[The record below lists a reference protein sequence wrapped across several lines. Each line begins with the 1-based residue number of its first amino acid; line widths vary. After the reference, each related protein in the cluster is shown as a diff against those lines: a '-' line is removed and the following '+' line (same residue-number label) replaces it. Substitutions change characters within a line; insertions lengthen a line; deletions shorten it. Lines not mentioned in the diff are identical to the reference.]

1 MRKFLTAS
9 ILLATLLALALIAWH
24 PSAQKQDTA
33 PRPSLAFTH
42 TAAPAPAP
50 TASTSTPASP
60 AQPVASSTPPSTSAR
75 AFPRSS
81 VRPPGLLGGGQP
93 VRLHD
98 IPAGTPL
105 RESLDRLPPET
116 LATALAR
123 LGALTFNVLDAQSF
137 RADST
142 GFIFASC
149 PAPSTTALAR
159 LASAEPLDNSSTPP
173 VTAAAAIP
181 IASVPVYHSRPGATR
196 IIYLDFNGHIVT
208 GTQWNTGTG
217 SSPSYDCL
225 PYDLDGDITTFSD
238 EEQTRIQRIWA
249 RVAEDYAPFEVDVT
263 TEQPALF
270 TRHTARALI
279 TRNTD
284 RNGISLPSSTGG
296 GVAYLGVFA
305 RSDYVSTYSPA
316 FIYANNLGSGSGA
329 YTAEAVS
336 HEVGHNFGLSHD
348 GITADTSGYYDGHG
362 SGETSWGPIMGSP
375 FGMYVTQ
382 WSKGEYTDATNTEDD
397 FALLNTYLA
406 YRTDDTGNTTATA
419 RAATLSGTNLSATGL
434 IETEGDTDVFSFTTT
449 GSGAFSLTALPYI
462 DTATSHTGNLDI
474 QLELLSSTGTVLAL
488 NTPAASPRASLSTT
502 VTPGTY
508 YLRITPSAAG
518 TPLATPPTGYTL
530 YGTRGQFT
538 LAGTIPA
545 PASVTYATFRTQYF
559 TSGEQL
565 DALISGPAADPDGD
579 GLNNL
584 LEYATARHPRQPD
597 APSTATAGLSG
608 SYLTLTYD
616 RRLDTSD
623 LTYTVQAS
631 DDLLAWSTPASIEQ
645 LSVTPLSATLER
657 VTVRNAAPTAPRRF
671 LRLQVATP

>member
-9 ILLATLLALALIAWH
+9 VLIATLLALALIAWH

-33 PRPSLAFTH
+33 PRPILTSTH
-42 TAAPAPAP
+42 TPAPAP
-50 TASTSTPASP
+50 TTPASP
-60 AQPVASSTPPSTSAR
+60 SQSAFTPRPSSAPSA
-75 AFPRSS
+75 PRSS

-98 IPAGTPL
+98 IPVGTPL
-105 RESLDRLPPET
+105 RESLDRLPPAT
-116 LATALAR
+116 LTVALAR
-123 LGALTFNVLDAQSF
+123 LSALTFNVLDAQSF

-149 PAPSTTALAR
+149 PAPSAAALE
-159 LASAEPLDNSSTPP
+159 SLDNASTPP
-173 VTAAAAIP
+173 VTTAAAVP

-196 IIYLDFNGHIVT
+196 VIYLDFNGHIVT
-208 GTQWNTGTG
+208 GTQWNTGTD

-225 PYDLDGDITTFSD
+225 PYDIDGDITTFSD
-238 EEQTRIQRIWA
+238 DEQTRIQRIWA

-284 RNGISLPSSTGG
+284 RNGIALPSSTGG
-296 GVAYLGVFA
+296 GVAYLNVFSRA
-305 RSDYVSTYSPA
+305 DYVGSYSPA

-348 GITADTSGYYDGHG
+348 GVAGDSSGYYDGHG
-362 SGETSWGPIMGSP
+362 AGEISWGPIMGSP
-375 FGMYVTQ
+375 FGMAVTQ
-382 WSKGEYTDATNTEDD
+382 WSKGEYTGATNTEDD
-397 FALLNTYLA
+397 FAILNGYLS
-406 YRTDDTGNTTATA
+406 YRTDDTGNTTADA
-419 RAATLSGTNLSATGL
+419 RAATISGTSLSATGL
-434 IETEGDTDVFSFTTT
+434 IETQGDTDVFSFTST

-488 NTPAASPRASLSTT
+488 NNPATSPRASLATT
-502 VTPGTY
+502 ITPGTY

-518 TPLATPPTGYTL
+518 TPLATPPTGYTI

-545 PASVTYATFRTQYF
+545 PASVTYATFLTQYF

-565 DALISGPAADPDGD
+565 DTAISGPAADPDGD

-616 RRLDTSD
+616 RRTDTAD

-631 DDLLAWSTPASIEQ
+631 DDLLVWSTPSSIEQ
-645 LSVTPLSATLER
+645 LSVTPLTATLER
-657 VTVRNAAPTAPRRF
+657 VTVRNTAATAPRRF
-671 LRLQVATP
+671 LRLQVTTP